1 MINKKTSIIMPIT
14 LIIMSLI
21 VSYSFKSAFDRIN
34 CVRVTGSA
42 KTDFVADII
51 VWSSTF
57 STKNM
62 DLQEAYKD
70 LDSDRAIIKKYLKK
84 NNIPL
89 SDVIFSSINIIKDYD
104 NKRDKDGITT
114 QEFVGFLLSQD
125 IKIES
130 SAVEEIEGLS
140 RDITSLIDK
149 GIEIQSTSPY
159 YFYSKL
165 ADLKLDMISKASK
178 DAKERAD
185 RIAQSAGSK
194 LGTLLDAQMGV
205 FQITAKN
212 STERYSWGGTHNKTS
227 KNKTAT
233 VTMKLS
239 YGLGS

>member
-1 MINKKTSIIMPIT
+1 MQNKKTSLVMPTT
-14 LIIMSLI
+14 LVVMSLI
-21 VSYSFKSAFDRIN
+21 IGFSFKSAFDRIN

-57 STKNM
+57 STKNI

-70 LDSDRAIIKKYLKK
+70 LDADRDIIKKYL
-84 NNIPL
+84 NRNSIPL
-89 SDVIFSSINIIKDYD
+89 KDVIFSSINIIKDYD
-104 NKRDKDGITT
+104 TKRDKDGITT
-114 QEFVGFLLSQD
+114 KEFVGFLLTQD

-130 SAVEEIEGLS
+130 GAVEEIENLS
-140 RDITSLIDK
+140 RDITTLIDR
-149 GIEIQSTSPY
+149 GIEIQSTQPY

-178 DAKERAD
+178 DAKERAN
-185 RIAQSAGSK
+185 RIAESAGSN
-194 LGTLLDAQMGV
+194 LGRLIDAQMGV